1 MSEEEK
7 QEEPKQEEPKK
18 STHKEKIIGIDLGTS
33 NSACAVLT
41 ATGKPEI
48 IPAAE
53 GRTVGGKAFP
63 SYVAFDEG
71 GRKIV
76 GEPARRQAVSNPE
89 GTITA
94 IKRKMGTTY
103 KAKLKVGDKWQEF
116 SPEEISAMILK
127 KIKTDASAYL
137 GEEVKKAVIT
147 VPAYFNDAQRT
158 ATKNA
163 GEIAGLEVVRMIN
176 EPTAACLAYG
186 LDKDTKDKLIKIC
199 VLDLGGGTFDITI
212 MEYGQRVV
220 EVLSTAGDTQLGG
233 TDMDNAIIDWVVE
246 DFKKKE
252 GIDLRGDSKA
262 MIRIKDAG
270 EKAKIELST
279 TLSTSINL
287 PYLSQKEGNPVH
299 LTMELTRAKLESL
312 IEPTLKRLDPIMQR
326 AVSDAKLSA
335 LNIDKVLLV
344 GGPTRMP
351 SVQQRF
357 KQFFGGKE
365 PEHSVDPMECVAL
378 GASIQAG
385 IIAGDVEDLLLLDVT
400 PLSLGVE
407 TLGGVSTKLIERNS
421 TIPTEKSQVFSTAAD
436 NQPAVTINVLQGERA
451 MSKDNISLGMFHLTG
466 IPPARRGIPQIEV
479 KFSIDADGIV
489 HVTAK
494 DLGTG
499 KETGIT
505 VTGAQ
510 GLTPEEIREKVQTA
524 EEFEEEDKL
533 IRELIEAKNNADST
547 IYQTRK
553 LIEDNKDKIQEN
565 EKTEIEAAIKSLEED
580 LKTDDVSRIK
590 LGLEN
595 LQKSMHGFSERI
607 YQSQAQDQV
616 YQQAAEQA
624 QRAAGG
630 MDGGP
635 PGGMGGIPPGGM
647 GDAPSGETGAGGAS
661 YKSEQ
666 DKKKDKKKVVDVEWD
681 ESDE

>member
-1 MSEEEK
+1 VSEEEK
-7 QEEPKQEEPKK
+7 KDEAKK
-18 STHKEKIIGIDLGTS
+18 TTRKEKIIGIDLGTS
-33 NSACAVLT
+33 NSACAILT
-41 ATGKPEI
+41 GTGKPEI
-48 IPAAE
+48 VPAAE
-53 GRTVGGKAFP
+53 GRTLGGKAFP
-63 SYVAFDEG
+63 SYVAFDES

-89 GTITA
+89 GTVTA
-94 IKRKMGTTY
+94 IKRKMGTSY

-137 GEEVKKAVIT
+137 GEEVQKAVIT
-147 VPAYFNDAQRT
+147 CPAYFNDAQRT

-186 LDKDTKDKLIKIC
+186 LDKDTKDKLMKIC

-212 MEYGQRVV
+212 MEYGEGVV

-233 TDMDNAIIDWVVE
+233 TDMDNQIIDWVTE
-246 DFKKKE
+246 EFKKKE
-252 GIDLRGDSKA
+252 GVDLKGDSKA
-262 MIRIKDAG
+262 WIRIKDAG

-279 TLSTSINL
+279 TLTTTINL

-312 IEPTLKRLDPIMQR
+312 IEPTLRRLDPIMQR
-326 AVSDAKLSA
+326 ATSDAKLSA
-335 LNIDKVLLV
+335 MNIDKVILV

-357 KQFFGGKE
+357 KKFFGGKE
-365 PEHSVDPMECVAL
+365 PEHSVDPMECVAI
-378 GASIQAG
+378 GASIQGG

-400 PLSLGVE
+400 PLTLGVE
-407 TLGGVSTKLIERNS
+407 TLGNVSTPLIERNS

-451 MSKDNISLGMFHLTG
+451 MAKDNISLGMFHLTG

-489 HVTAK
+489 HVNAK

-510 GLTPEEIREKVQTA
+510 GLTPEEIKEKVQTA
-524 EEFEEEDKL
+524 EQFEEEDKKV
-533 IRELIEAKNNADST
+533 RELVEAKNNADSM

-553 LIEDNKDKIQEN
+553 LMEDNKDKIQEN
-565 EKTEIEAAIKSLEED
+565 EKNEIEAAIKSLEED
-580 LKTDDVSRIK
+580 IKTDDLQRIK
-590 LGLEN
+590 LGIEN
-595 LQKSMHGFSERI
+595 LQKSMYSFSQRI
-607 YQSQAQDQV
+607 YQTQAQDQV

-630 MDGGP
+630 MGGVP
-635 PGGMGGIPPGGM
+635 PGGMGSVPPEGM
-647 GDAPSGETGAGGAS
+647 GGETGAGGAS
-661 YKSEQ
+661 YKSE
-666 DKKKDKKKVVDVEWD
+666 KKEEKDKKKVVDVEWD
-681 ESDE
+681 ESDD

>member
-1 MSEEEK
+1 MGEEEK
-7 QEEPKQEEPKK
+7 KEEPKK
-18 STHKEKIIGIDLGTS
+18 TTRKEKIIGIDLGTS
-33 NSACAVLT
+33 NSACAILS
-41 ATGKPEI
+41 ATGQPEI

-53 GRTVGGKAFP
+53 GRTLGGKAFP
-63 SYVAFDEG
+63 SYVAFDES

-76 GEPARRQAVSNPE
+76 GEPARRQAVSNPD

-94 IKRKMGTTY
+94 IKRKMGTSF
-103 KAKLKVGDKWQEF
+103 KAKLKVGDKDQEF

-127 KIKTDASAYL
+127 KIKNDASSYL

-199 VLDLGGGTFDITI
+199 VLDLGGGTFHITI
-212 MEYGQRVV
+212 MEYGSGVV
-220 EVLSTAGDTQLGG
+220 EVMSTAGDTQLGG
-233 TDMDNAIIDWVVE
+233 TDMDNAIIDWVTE
-246 DFKKKE
+246 EFENKE
-252 GIDLRGDSKA
+252 GVDLKGDSKA
-262 MIRIKDAG
+262 WIRIKDAG

-279 TLSTSINL
+279 TLSTTINL
-287 PYLSQKEGNPVH
+287 PYISQKEGNPVH

-312 IEPTLKRLDPIMQR
+312 IEPTLRRLEPIMRR
-326 AVSDAKLSA
+326 AVSDAKISV
-335 LNIDKVLLV
+335 NEVEKIILV

-357 KQFFGGKE
+357 KNYFGRE
-365 PEHSVDPMECVAL
+365 PEHSVDPMECVAI
-378 GASIQAG
+378 GASIQGG

-407 TLGGVSTKLIERNS
+407 TLGGVFTKLIERNA

-451 MSKDNISLGMFHLTG
+451 MAKDNIPLGMFHLTG
-466 IPPARRGIPQIEV
+466 IPPAPRGIPQIEV

-494 DLGTG
+494 DMGTG

-510 GLTPEEIREKVQTA
+510 GLTPEEIREKVESASQ
-524 EEFEEEDKL
+524 FEEEDQKV
-533 IRELIEAKNNADST
+533 RELVEAKNTADSM

-553 LIEDNKDKIQEN
+553 LMEDNKDKIP
-565 EKTEIEAAIKSLEED
+565 ISSLEED
-580 LKTDDVSRIK
+580 IKSDDASRIK
-590 LGLEN
+590 LGIEN
-595 LQKSMHGFSERI
+595 LQKSMHSFSQRI
-607 YQSQAQDQV
+607 YQTQAQDQV

-630 MDGGP
+630 MGGVP
-635 PGGMGGIPPGGM
+635 PGGMGGVPPGGM
-647 GDAPSGETGAGGAS
+647 GGTGAGAGGAT
-661 YKSEQ
+661 Y
-666 DKKKDKKKVVDVEWD
+666 KKDKDKDEEEKKKKVVDVDWD
-681 ESDE
+681 ED

>member
-1 MSEEEK
+1 MSEENK
-7 QEEPKQEEPKK
+7 EEPKR
-18 STHKEKIIGIDLGTS
+18 TTRKEKIIGIDLGTS
-33 NSACAVLT
+33 NSACAVLS
-41 ATGKPEI
+41 ATGQPEI

-53 GRTVGGKAFP
+53 GRTLGGKAFP
-63 SYVAFDEG
+63 SYVAFDDT

-76 GEPARRQAVSNPE
+76 GEPARRQAVSNPD

-94 IKRKMGTTY
+94 IKRKMGTSY
-103 KAKLKVGDKWQEF
+103 KAKLQVGDKSQEF

-127 KIKTDASAYL
+127 KIKNDASAYL
-137 GEEVKKAVIT
+137 GYEIKKAVIT

-186 LDKDTKDKLIKIC
+186 LDKDTKDKLHKIC
-199 VLDLGGGTFDITI
+199 VLDLGGGTFDITL
-212 MEYGQRVV
+212 MEYGEGVV
-220 EVLSTAGDTQLGG
+220 EVMSTAGDTQLGG
-233 TDMDNAIIDWVVE
+233 TDMDNAIIDWVTE
-246 DFKKKE
+246 EFKKKE
-252 GIDLRGDSKA
+252 GIDLKGDSKA
-262 MIRIKDAG
+262 WIRIKDAG

-287 PYLSQKEGNPVH
+287 PYISQKEGNPVH
-299 LTMELTRAKLESL
+299 LMMELTRAKLESL
-312 IEPTLKRLDPIMQR
+312 IEPTLGRLEPLMRR
-326 AVSDAKLSA
+326 AVSDAKISV
-335 LNIDKVLLV
+335 NEVDKIILV

-351 SVQQRF
+351 SVQERF
-357 KQFFGGKE
+357 KKFFGRE
-365 PEHSVDPMECVAL
+365 PEHSVDPMECVAI
-378 GASIQAG
+378 GAAIQG
-385 IIAGDVEDLLLLDVT
+385 GVIAGDVEDLLLLDVT

-407 TLGGVSTKLIERNS
+407 TLGGVFTKLIERNT

-451 MSKDNISLGMFHLTG
+451 MAKDNIPLGMFHLTG
-466 IPPARRGIPQIEV
+466 IPPAPRGIPQIEV

-510 GLTPEEIREKVQTA
+510 GLTPEEIEEKIRSASQ
-524 EEFEEEDKL
+524 FEEEDKKVK
-533 IRELIEAKNNADST
+533 ELVEAKNTADSM

-553 LIEDNKDKIQEN
+553 LMEDNKDKIQEN
-565 EKTEIEAAIKSLEED
+565 EKSEIEAAIVSLEED
-580 LKTDDVSRIK
+580 IKSEDVSRIK
-590 LGLEN
+590 LGIEN
-595 LQKSMHGFSERI
+595 LQKSMYSFSQRI
-607 YQSQAQDQV
+607 YQTQTQDQV

-624 QRAAGG
+624 QRAASGMGG
-630 MDGGP
+630 VP
-635 PGGMGGIPPGGM
+635 PGGMGGVPPGGM
-647 GDAPSGETGAGGAS
+647 GGAGPTGTTSDA
-661 YKSEQ
+661 E
-666 DKKKDKKKVVDVEWD
+666 KKKEEDKKKKVVDVDWD
-681 ESDE
+681 ED

>member
-1 MSEEEK
+1 VSKMDEENS
-7 QEEPKQEEPKK
+7 EEPKK
-18 STHKEKIIGIDLGTS
+18 TTRKEKIVGIDLGTS

-48 IPAAE
+48 VPAAE
-53 GRTVGGKAFP
+53 GRTLGGKAFP
-63 SYVAFDEG
+63 SYVAFDES

-76 GEPARRQAVSNPE
+76 GEPARRQAVSNPD
-89 GTITA
+89 GTVTA

-103 KAKLKVGDKWQEF
+103 KAKLKVGDKMQEF
-116 SPEEISAMILK
+116 SPEEISAMILT
-127 KIKTDASAYL
+127 KIKNDASAYL

-186 LDKDTKDKLIKIC
+186 LDKDTKSKLLKIC
-199 VLDLGGGTFDITI
+199 VLDLGGGTFDITL
-212 MEYGQRVV
+212 MEYGEGVV
-220 EVLSTAGDTQLGG
+220 EVMSTAGDTQLGG
-233 TDMDNAIIDWVVE
+233 TDMDNAIIDWVTT
-246 DFKKKE
+246 DFQNKE

-279 TLSTSINL
+279 TLSTTIDL
-287 PYLSQKEGNPVH
+287 PYISQKEGNPVH
-299 LTMELTRAKLESL
+299 INMELTRAKLEQL
-312 IEPTLKRLDPIMQR
+312 IEPTLRRLDPIMRR
-326 AVSDAKLSA
+326 AVSDAKISVSDV
-335 LNIDKVLLV
+335 DKIILV

-351 SVQQRF
+351 SVQERF
-357 KQFFGGKE
+357 RKFFGKE
-365 PEHSVDPMECVAL
+365 PEHGVDPMECVAI
-378 GASIQAG
+378 GAAIQGG

-407 TLGGVSTKLIERNS
+407 TLGGVFTKLIERNS
-421 TIPTEKSQVFSTAAD
+421 TIPTEKSQVFSTATD

-451 MSKDNISLGMFHLTG
+451 MAKDNITLGMFHLTG
-466 IPPARRGIPQIEV
+466 IPPAPRGIPQIEV

-505 VTGAQ
+505 VTGSQ
-510 GLTPEEIREKVQTA
+510 GLSAEEIEEKVRTA
-524 EEFEEEDKL
+524 SQFEEEDKKVK
-533 IRELIEAKNNADST
+533 ELVEARNTADSM

-553 LIEDNKDKIQEN
+553 LMEDNKDKIQEN
-565 EKTEIEAAIKSLEED
+565 EKKEIEAAIASLEED
-580 LKTDDVSRIK
+580 IKTEDVQRIK
-590 LGLEN
+590 MGIEN
-595 LQKSMHGFSERI
+595 LQKSMYSFSQRI
-607 YQSQAQDQV
+607 YQTQAQDQV

-630 MDGGP
+630 TP
-635 PGGMGGIPPGGM
+635 PGGMGGVPPGGM
-647 GDAPSGETGAGGAS
+647 DETGAGGAT
-661 YKSEQ
+661 Y
-666 DKKKDKKKVVDVEWD
+666 KKDKDEKEKKKKVVDVDWD
-681 ESDE
+681 EE

>member
-1 MSEEEK
+1 MSEEK
-7 QEEPKQEEPKK
+7 TKKPKR
-18 STHKEKIIGIDLGTS
+18 KEKIIGIDLGTS

-41 ATGKPEI
+41 GTGKPEI
-48 IPAAE
+48 VPAAE
-53 GRTVGGKAFP
+53 GRTLGGKAFP
-63 SYVAFDEG
+63 SYVAFDES

-76 GEPARRQAVSNPE
+76 GEPARRQAVSNPD

-94 IKRKMGTTY
+94 IKRKMGTSY
-103 KAKLKVGDKWQEF
+103 KAKLKVGDKMQEF

-137 GEEVKKAVIT
+137 GEDVKKAVIT

-186 LDKDTKDKLIKIC
+186 LDKDTKDKLMKIC

-212 MEYGQRVV
+212 MEYGEGVV

-233 TDMDNAIIDWVVE
+233 TDMDNQIIDWVTE
-246 DFKKKE
+246 EFKKKE
-252 GIDLRGDSKA
+252 GIDLKGDSKA
-262 MIRIKDAG
+262 WIRIKDAG

-279 TLSTSINL
+279 ALTTTINL
-287 PYLSQKEGNPVH
+287 PYISQKEGNPVH

-326 AVSDAKLSA
+326 AISDAKLSA
-335 LNIDKVLLV
+335 INVDKVILV

-357 KQFFGGKE
+357 KKFFGGKE
-365 PEHSVDPMECVAL
+365 PEHSVDPMECVAI
-378 GASIQAG
+378 GASIQG
-385 IIAGDVEDLLLLDVT
+385 GVIAGDVEDLLLLDVT

-407 TLGGVSTKLIERNS
+407 TLGGVFTKLIERNS

-451 MSKDNISLGMFHLTG
+451 MAKDNISLGMFHLTG
-466 IPPARRGIPQIEV
+466 IPPAPRGIPQIEV

-489 HVTAK
+489 HVNAK

-510 GLTPEEIREKVQTA
+510 GLTPEEIKEKVQTA
-524 EEFEEEDKL
+524 EQFEEEDKKV
-533 IRELIEAKNNADST
+533 RELVEAKNNADSM

-553 LIEDNKDKIQEN
+553 LMEDNKDKIQEN
-565 EKTEIEAAIKSLEED
+565 EKNEIEAAIKSLEED
-580 LKTDDVSRIK
+580 IKSDDVQRIK
-590 LGLEN
+590 LGIEN
-595 LQKSMHGFSERI
+595 LQKSMYSFSQRI
-607 YQSQAQDQV
+607 YQAQAQDQV

-624 QRAAGG
+624 QRAASDMGG
-630 MDGGP
+630 AP
-635 PGGMGGIPPGGM
+635 PGGAPPSGM
-647 GDAPSGETGAGGAS
+647 GETGAGGAT
-661 YKSEQ
+661 YKT
-666 DKKKDKKKVVDVEWD
+666 DKEKEEDKKKKVVDVDWD
-681 ESDE
+681 ED

>member
-1 MSEEEK
+1 MTESDE
-7 QEEPKQEEPKK
+7 KK
-18 STHKEKIIGIDLGTS
+18 STRKEKIVGIDLGTS
-33 NSACAVLT
+33 NSACAILNAIT
-41 ATGKPEI
+41 RQPEI

-53 GRTVGGKAFP
+53 GRTLGGKAFP
-63 SYVAFDEG
+63 SYVAFNEEG
-71 GRKIV
+71 QKIV

-89 GTITA
+89 GTVYA
-94 IKRKMGTTY
+94 IKRKMGTSY
-103 KAKLKVGDKWQEF
+103 KAKVKVGGEMKEF

-127 KIKTDASAYL
+127 KIKNDASAYL

-186 LDKDTKDKLIKIC
+186 LDKDTKDKLLKIC
-199 VLDLGGGTFDITI
+199 VLDLGGGTFDITL
-212 MEYGQRVV
+212 MEYGEGVV
-220 EVLSTAGDTQLGG
+220 EVMSTAGDTHLGG
-233 TDMDNAIIDWVVE
+233 TDMDNAIIDWIVE

-252 GIDLRGDSKA
+252 GIDLSGDGKA
-262 MIRIKDAG
+262 MIRIKDAA

-279 TLSTSINL
+279 TLSSNINL
-287 PYLSQKEGNPVH
+287 PYITQKDGNPLH
-299 LTMELTRAKLESL
+299 LEKDLTRAKLESL

-335 LNIDKVLLV
+335 ANVDKIILV

-351 SVQQRF
+351 SVQERF
-357 KQFFGGKE
+357 KKFFGKE
-365 PEHSVDPMECVAL
+365 PEHSVDPMECVAM
-378 GASIQAG
+378 GAAIQG
-385 IIAGDVEDLLLLDVT
+385 GVIAGDVEDLLLLDVT

-407 TLGGVSTKLIERNS
+407 TLGGVFTKLIERNT
-421 TIPTEKSQVFSTAAD
+421 TIPTEKAQIFSTAAD
-436 NQPAVTINVLQGERA
+436 NQPAVTINVLQGERTMA
-451 MSKDNISLGMFHLTG
+451 KDNISLGTFHLTG
-466 IPPARRGIPQIEV
+466 IPPAPRGIPQIEV

-489 HVTAK
+489 HVNAK

-510 GLTPEEIREKVQTA
+510 GLTEEEIAQKVRDAEMYEDEDKKLREK
-524 EEFEEEDKL
+524 
-533 IRELIEAKNNADST
+533 IEAKNMAESM

-553 LIEDNKDKIQEN
+553 MMDDNKDKIQDK
-565 EKTEIEAAIKSLEED
+565 EKEEIEAAIKSLEED
-580 LKTDDVSRIK
+580 IKTDDVERIK
-590 LGLEN
+590 MGIEN
-595 LQKSMHGFSERI
+595 LQKSMYSFSQRI
-607 YQSQAQDQV
+607 YGEQSQQAA

-630 MDGGP
+630 MGGMP
-635 PGGMGGIPPGGM
+635 PGGMGGMGGMPPGGM
-647 GDAPSGETGAGGAS
+647 DGMGDTGAGGAS
-661 YKSEQ
+661 YKKE
-666 DKKKDKKKVVDVEWD
+666 DKEDKKKVVDVDWD
-681 ESDE
+681 EEE

>member
-1 MSEEEK
+1 MSEEKTEK
-7 QEEPKQEEPKK
+7 PKR
-18 STHKEKIIGIDLGTS
+18 KEKIIGIDLGTS

-41 ATGKPEI
+41 GTGKPEI
-48 IPAAE
+48 VPAAE
-53 GRTVGGKAFP
+53 GRTLGGKAFP
-63 SYVAFDEG
+63 SYVAFDEN

-76 GEPARRQAVSNPE
+76 GEPARRQAVSNPD
-89 GTITA
+89 GTVTA

-103 KAKLKVGDKWQEF
+103 KAKLKVGDKMQEF

-186 LDKDTKDKLIKIC
+186 LDKDTKDKLMKIC

-212 MEYGQRVV
+212 MEYGEGVV

-233 TDMDNAIIDWVVE
+233 TDMDNQIIDWVTE
-246 DFKKKE
+246 EFKKKE
-252 GIDLRGDSKA
+252 GIDLKGDSKA
-262 MIRIKDAG
+262 WIRIKDAG

-279 TLSTSINL
+279 TLSTTINL
-287 PYLSQKEGNPVH
+287 PYISQKEGNPVH

-335 LNIDKVLLV
+335 INIDKVILV

-357 KQFFGGKE
+357 KKFFGGKE
-365 PEHSVDPMECVAL
+365 PEHSVDPMECVAI
-378 GASIQAG
+378 GASIQGG

-407 TLGGVSTKLIERNS
+407 TLGGVFTKLIERNS

-451 MSKDNISLGMFHLTG
+451 MAKDNIPLGMFHLTG
-466 IPPARRGIPQIEV
+466 IPPAPRGIPQIEV

-489 HVTAK
+489 HVNAK

-510 GLTPEEIREKVQTA
+510 GLTPEEIKEKVQTA
-524 EEFEEEDKL
+524 EQFEEEDKK
-533 IRELIEAKNNADST
+533 IRDLVETKNNADSL

-553 LIEDNKDKIQEN
+553 LMEDNKDKIQEN
-565 EKTEIEAAIKSLEED
+565 EKNEIEAAIISLEED
-580 LKTDDVSRIK
+580 IKTEDVNRIK
-590 LGLEN
+590 MGIEN
-595 LQKSMHGFSERI
+595 LQKSMYSFSQRI
-607 YQSQAQDQV
+607 YQTQSQDQV

-630 MDGGP
+630 MGDVP
-635 PGGMGGIPPGGM
+635 PGGMGGAPPGG
-647 GDAPSGETGAGGAS
+647 AGETGAGGAT
-661 YKSEQ
+661 YKKDSEE
-666 DKKKDKKKVVDVEWD
+666 KDKKKKKIVDVDWD
-681 ESDE
+681 ET

>member
-7 QEEPKQEEPKK
+7 EEPRKT
-18 STHKEKIIGIDLGTS
+18 THKEKIIGIDLGTS
-33 NSACAVLT
+33 NSACAVLGG
-41 ATGKPEI
+41 TGQPEI

-53 GRTVGGKAFP
+53 GRTLGGKAFP
-63 SYVAFDEG
+63 SYVAFDES

-76 GEPARRQAVSNPE
+76 GEPARRQAVSNPD

-94 IKRKMGTTY
+94 IKRKMGTSY
-103 KAKLKVGDKWQEF
+103 KAKLKVGDKTQEF

-212 MEYGQRVV
+212 MEYGSGVV
-220 EVLSTAGDTQLGG
+220 EVMSTAGDTRLGG
-233 TDMDNAIIDWVVE
+233 TDMDNAIIDWVTE

-252 GIDLRGDSKA
+252 GIDLKGDSKA
-262 MIRIKDAG
+262 WIRIKDAG

-279 TLSTSINL
+279 TLSTTINL

-312 IEPTLKRLDPIMQR
+312 IEPTLRRLDPIMRR
-326 AVSDAKLSA
+326 AVSDAKISV
-335 LNIDKVLLV
+335 NDVEKIILV

-351 SVQQRF
+351 SVQERF
-357 KQFFGGKE
+357 KKFFGRE
-365 PEHSVDPMECVAL
+365 PDHSVDPMECVAI

-407 TLGGVSTKLIERNS
+407 TLGAVFTKLIERNS

-451 MSKDNISLGMFHLTG
+451 MAKDNIPLGMFHLTG

-489 HVTAK
+489 HVNAK

-510 GLTPEEIREKVQTA
+510 GLTPEEIEEKIRTA
-524 EEFEEEDKL
+524 SQFEEEDKKVK
-533 IRELIEAKNNADST
+533 ELVEAKNTADSM

-553 LIEDNKDKIQEN
+553 LMEDNKDKIQEN
-565 EKTEIEAAIKSLEED
+565 EKNEIEAAITSLEED
-580 LKTDDVSRIK
+580 IKSEDVSRIK
-590 LGLEN
+590 MGIEN
-595 LQKSMHGFSERI
+595 LQKSMHGFSQRI
-607 YQSQAQDQV
+607 YQTQAQDQV
-616 YQQAAEQA
+616 YQQAADQA

-630 MDGGP
+630 MGDIP
-635 PGGMGGIPPGGM
+635 PGGLGGVPPGGM
-647 GDAPSGETGAGGAS
+647 GDTGAGGAT
-661 YKSEQ
+661 YKS
-666 DKKKDKKKVVDVEWD
+666 DKEKEEDKKKKVVDVDWD
-681 ESDE
+681 ED

>member
-7 QEEPKQEEPKK
+7 KEEPKK
-18 STHKEKIIGIDLGTS
+18 TTHKEKIVGIDLGTS
-33 NSACAVLT
+33 NSACAVLS
-41 ATGKPEI
+41 ATGQPEI

-53 GRTVGGKAFP
+53 GRTLGGKAFP
-63 SYVAFDEG
+63 SYVAFDDS

-76 GEPARRQAVSNPE
+76 GEPARRQAVSNPD

-94 IKRKMGTTY
+94 IKRKMGTSY
-103 KAKLKVGDKWQEF
+103 KAKLKVGDKTQEF

-186 LDKDTKDKLIKIC
+186 LDKDTKDKLFKIC

-212 MEYGQRVV
+212 MEYGSGVV
-220 EVLSTAGDTQLGG
+220 EVMSTAGDTQLGG
-233 TDMDNAIIDWVVE
+233 TDMDNAIIDWVTE
-246 DFKKKE
+246 EFKNKE
-252 GIDLRGDSKA
+252 GIDLKGDSKA
-262 MIRIKDAG
+262 WIRIKDAG

-279 TLSTSINL
+279 TLTTTLNL

-299 LTMELTRAKLESL
+299 LTMELSRAKLESL
-312 IEPTLKRLDPIMQR
+312 IEPTLKRLDPIMRR
-326 AVSDAKLSA
+326 AVSDAKISV
-335 LNIDKVLLV
+335 NEVDKIILV

-351 SVQQRF
+351 SVQERF
-357 KQFFGGKE
+357 KKFFGRE
-365 PEHSVDPMECVAL
+365 PEHSVDPMECVAI
-378 GASIQAG
+378 GAAIQGG

-407 TLGGVSTKLIERNS
+407 TLGGVFTKLIERNA

-451 MSKDNISLGMFHLTG
+451 MAKDNIPLGMFHLTG
-466 IPPARRGIPQIEV
+466 IPPAPRGIPQIEV

-489 HVTAK
+489 HVNAK

-510 GLTPEEIREKVQTA
+510 GLTPEEIQEKVQTA
-524 EEFEEEDKL
+524 SQFEEEDQKVK
-533 IRELIEAKNNADST
+533 ELVEAKNTADSM

-553 LIEDNKDKIQEN
+553 LIEDNKDKIQDN
-565 EKTEIEAAIKSLEED
+565 EKQEIETAIGALEED
-580 LKTDDVSRIK
+580 VKSEDTGRIK
-590 LGLEN
+590 MGIEN
-595 LQKSMHGFSERI
+595 LQKSMYSFSERI
-607 YQSQAQDQV
+607 YQTQSQDQV
-616 YQQAAEQA
+616 YQQAADQA

-630 MDGGP
+630 MAGAPSGGMGTPP
-635 PGGMGGIPPGGM
+635 PGGMGGAT
-647 GDAPSGETGAGGAS
+647 GDGGAT
-661 YKSEQ
+661 YKKEKE
-666 DKKKDKKKVVDVEWD
+666 DEEKKKKVVDVDWD
-681 ESDE
+681 ED

>member
-1 MSEEEK
+1 MSEEKTEK
-7 QEEPKQEEPKK
+7 PKR
-18 STHKEKIIGIDLGTS
+18 KEKIIGIDLGTS

-41 ATGKPEI
+41 GTGKPEI
-48 IPAAE
+48 VPAAE
-53 GRTVGGKAFP
+53 GRTLGGKAFP
-63 SYVAFDEG
+63 SYVAFDEN

-76 GEPARRQAVSNPE
+76 GEPARRQAVSNPD
-89 GTITA
+89 GTVTA
-94 IKRKMGTTY
+94 IKRKMGTSY
-103 KAKLKVGDKWQEF
+103 KAKLKVGNKMQEF

-137 GEEVKKAVIT
+137 GEDVKKAVIT

-186 LDKDTKDKLIKIC
+186 LDKDTKDKLMKIC

-212 MEYGQRVV
+212 MEYGEGVV

-233 TDMDNAIIDWVVE
+233 TDMDNQIIDWVTE
-246 DFKKKE
+246 EFKKKE
-252 GIDLRGDSKA
+252 GIDLKGDSKA
-262 MIRIKDAG
+262 WIRIKDAG

-279 TLSTSINL
+279 TLTTTINL
-287 PYLSQKEGNPVH
+287 PYISQKEGNPVH

-312 IEPTLKRLDPIMQR
+312 IEPTLKRLDPIMLR

-335 LNIDKVLLV
+335 ANIEKVILV

-357 KQFFGGKE
+357 KKFFGGKE
-365 PEHSVDPMECVAL
+365 PEHSVDPMECVAI
-378 GASIQAG
+378 GASIQGG

-407 TLGGVSTKLIERNS
+407 TLGGVFTKLIERNS

-451 MSKDNISLGMFHLTG
+451 MAKDNISLGMFHLTG
-466 IPPARRGIPQIEV
+466 IPPAPRSIPQIEV

-489 HVTAK
+489 HVNAK

-505 VTGAQ
+505 VTGAR
-510 GLTPEEIREKVQTA
+510 GLTPEEIKEKVQTA
-524 EEFEEEDKL
+524 EQFEEEDKKV
-533 IRELIEAKNNADST
+533 RELVESKNNADSM

-553 LIEDNKDKIQEN
+553 LMEDNKDKIQEN
-565 EKTEIEAAIKSLEED
+565 EKNEIEAALASLEED
-580 LKTDDVSRIK
+580 IKSDDVQRIK
-590 LGLEN
+590 LGIEN
-595 LQKSMHGFSERI
+595 LQKSMYGFSQRI

-624 QRAAGG
+624 QRAASG
-630 MDGGP
+630 MGEVP
-635 PGGMGGIPPGGM
+635 PGGMG
-647 GDAPSGETGAGGAS
+647 GETGAGGAS
-661 YKSEQ
+661 YKSE
-666 DKKKDKKKVVDVEWD
+666 KKDKKDIEKDKKIVDVEWD
-681 ESDE
+681 DDSDD

>member
-1 MSEEEK
+1 MNEEK
-7 QEEPKQEEPKK
+7 KEEEPKK
-18 STHKEKIIGIDLGTS
+18 TTKKEKIIGIDLGTS

-41 ATGKPEI
+41 GTGKPEI
-48 IPAAE
+48 VPAAE
-53 GRTVGGKAFP
+53 GRTLGGKAFP
-63 SYVAFDEG
+63 SYVAFDES

-76 GEPARRQAVSNPE
+76 GEPARRQAVSNPD
-89 GTITA
+89 GTVTA

-103 KAKLKVGDKWQEF
+103 KAKLKVGDKLQEF

-137 GEEVKKAVIT
+137 GEDVKKAVIT

-186 LDKDTKDKLIKIC
+186 LDKDTKDKLMKIC

-212 MEYGQRVV
+212 MEYGEGVV

-233 TDMDNAIIDWVVE
+233 TDMDNQIIDWVTE
-246 DFKKKE
+246 EFKKKE
-252 GIDLRGDSKA
+252 GIDLKGDSKA
-262 MIRIKDAG
+262 WIRIKDAG

-279 TLSTSINL
+279 ALTTTINL
-287 PYLSQKEGNPVH
+287 PYISQKEGNPVH

-312 IEPTLKRLDPIMQR
+312 IEPTLRRLDPIMQR
-326 AVSDAKLSA
+326 ATSDAKLSA
-335 LNIDKVLLV
+335 MNIDKVLLV

-357 KQFFGGKE
+357 KKFFGGKE
-365 PEHSVDPMECVAL
+365 PEHSVDPMECVAI

-385 IIAGDVEDLLLLDVT
+385 VIAGDVEDLLLLDVT
-400 PLSLGVE
+400 PLTLGVE
-407 TLGGVSTKLIERNS
+407 TLGNVSTPLIERNS

-451 MSKDNISLGMFHLTG
+451 MAKDNISLGMFHLTG

-510 GLTPEEIREKVQTA
+510 GLTPEEIREKIQTA
-524 EEFEEEDKL
+524 DQFEEEDKKV
-533 IRELIEAKNNADST
+533 RELVEAKNNADSMV
-547 IYQTRK
+547 YQTRK
-553 LIEDNKDKIQEN
+553 LMEDNKDKIQEN
-565 EKTEIEAAIKSLEED
+565 EKNEIEAAIKSLEED
-580 LKTDDVSRIK
+580 IKTDDLQRIK
-590 LGLEN
+590 LGIEN
-595 LQKSMHGFSERI
+595 LQKSMHGFSQRI
-607 YQSQAQDQV
+607 YQTQAQDQV
-616 YQQAAEQA
+616 YQQAADQA
-624 QRAAGG
+624 QRAASGMGG
-630 MDGGP
+630 VP
-635 PGGMGGIPPGGM
+635 PGGMGGVPPGGM
-647 GDAPSGETGAGGAS
+647 GGETGAGGAS
-661 YKSEQ
+661 YKSE
-666 DKKKDKKKVVDVEWD
+666 KKEEKDKKKVVDVEWD
-681 ESDE
+681 ESDD

>member
-1 MSEEEK
+1 
-7 QEEPKQEEPKK
+7 
-18 STHKEKIIGIDLGTS
+18 
-33 NSACAVLT
+33 
-41 ATGKPEI
+41 
-48 IPAAE
+48 
-53 GRTVGGKAFP
+53 
-63 SYVAFDEG
+63 
-71 GRKIV
+71 
-76 GEPARRQAVSNPE
+76 
-89 GTITA
+89 
-94 IKRKMGTTY
+94 
-103 KAKLKVGDKWQEF
+103 
-116 SPEEISAMILK
+116 

-163 GEIAGLEVVRMIN
+163 GEIAGLEVMRMIN

-186 LDKDTKDKLIKIC
+186 LDKDTKDKLLKIC

-212 MEYGQRVV
+212 MEYGEGVV

-233 TDMDNAIIDWVVE
+233 TDMDNAIIDWVTE
-246 DFKKKE
+246 EFKKKE
-252 GIDLRGDSKA
+252 GIDLKGDSKSW
-262 MIRIKDAG
+262 IRIKDAA

-279 TLSTSINL
+279 TLSTTINL
-287 PYLSQKEGNPVH
+287 PYISQKEGNPVH
-299 LTMELTRAKLESL
+299 LTMELTRAKLDQL
-312 IEPTLKRLDPIMQR
+312 IEPTLRRLDPIMQR

-335 LNIDKVLLV
+335 INVDKVILV

-357 KQFFGGKE
+357 KKFFGGKE
-365 PEHSVDPMECVAL
+365 PEHSVDPMECVAI
-378 GASIQAG
+378 GAAIQG
-385 IIAGDVEDLLLLDVT
+385 GVIAGDVEDLLLLDVT

-407 TLGGVSTKLIERNS
+407 TLGGVFTKLIERNS

-451 MSKDNISLGMFHLTG
+451 MAKDNISLGMFHLTG
-466 IPPARRGIPQIEV
+466 IPPAPRGIPQIEV

-510 GLTPEEIREKVQTA
+510 GLTPEEIKEKVQTA
-524 EEFEEEDKL
+524 EQFEEEDKKV
-533 IRELIEAKNNADST
+533 RELVEDKNNADSM

-553 LIEDNKDKIQEN
+553 LMEDNKDKIQDN
-565 EKTEIEAAIKSLEED
+565 EKKEIEAAITSLEED
-580 LKTDDVSRIK
+580 IKTDDVNRIK
-590 LGLEN
+590 LGIEN
-595 LQKSMHGFSERI
+595 LQKSMYSFSQRI
-607 YQSQAQDQV
+607 YQTQAQDQV

-624 QRAAGG
+624 QKAASGMGG
-630 MDGGP
+630 AP
-635 PGGMGGIPPGGM
+635 PGGMGGAPPGDM
-647 GDAPSGETGAGGAS
+647 GSEAGAGGAT
-661 YKSEQ
+661 Y
-666 DKKKDKKKVVDVEWD
+666 KKDKDKEEDKKKKVVDVDWD
-681 ESDE
+681 ED

>member
-1 MSEEEK
+1 MSKEK
-7 QEEPKQEEPKK
+7 TEKPKK
-18 STHKEKIIGIDLGTS
+18 KERIIGIDLGTS

-41 ATGKPEI
+41 GTGKPEI
-48 IPAAE
+48 VPAAE
-53 GRTVGGKAFP
+53 GRTLGGKAFP
-63 SYVAFDEG
+63 SYVAFDEK

-76 GEPARRQAVSNPE
+76 GEPARRQAVSNPD

-94 IKRKMGTTY
+94 IKRKMGTSF
-103 KAKLKVGDKWQEF
+103 KAKLKVGDKMQEF

-186 LDKDTKDKLIKIC
+186 LDKDTKDKLMKIC

-212 MEYGQRVV
+212 MEYGEGVV

-233 TDMDNAIIDWVVE
+233 TDMDNQIIDWVTE
-246 DFKKKE
+246 EFKKKE
-252 GIDLRGDSKA
+252 GIDLKGDSKA
-262 MIRIKDAG
+262 WIRIKDAG

-279 TLSTSINL
+279 TLTTTINL
-287 PYLSQKEGNPVH
+287 PYISQKEGNPVH

-335 LNIDKVLLV
+335 TNIDKVILV

-357 KQFFGGKE
+357 KKFFGGKE
-365 PEHSVDPMECVAL
+365 PEHSVDPMECVAI
-378 GASIQAG
+378 GASIQGG

-407 TLGGVSTKLIERNS
+407 TLGGVFTKLIERNS

-451 MSKDNISLGMFHLTG
+451 MAKDNISLGMFHLTG
-466 IPPARRGIPQIEV
+466 IPPAPRSIPQIEV

-489 HVTAK
+489 HVNAK

-505 VTGAQ
+505 VTGAK
-510 GLTPEEIREKVQTA
+510 GLTPEEIKEKVQTA
-524 EEFEEEDKL
+524 EQFEEEDKKV
-533 IRELIEAKNNADST
+533 RELVEAKNNADSMV
-547 IYQTRK
+547 YQIRK

-565 EKTEIEAAIKSLEED
+565 EKNEIETAIASLEED
-580 LKTDDVSRIK
+580 IKTDDVQRIK
-590 LGLEN
+590 LGIEN
-595 LQKSMHGFSERI
+595 LQKSMYSFSQRI

-616 YQQAAEQA
+616 YQQAADQA
-624 QRAAGG
+624 QRAASGMGG
-630 MDGGP
+630 VP
-635 PGGMGGIPPGGM
+635 PGGKGGVPPGDM
-647 GDAPSGETGAGGAS
+647 GETGAGGAS
-661 YKSEQ
+661 YKSE
-666 DKKKDKKKVVDVEWD
+666 KKEEKDKKKVVDVDWD
-681 ESDE
+681 ED

>member
-1 MSEEEK
+1 MSEEK
-7 QEEPKQEEPKK
+7 AQKVKR
-18 STHKEKIIGIDLGTS
+18 KEKIIGIDLGTS

-41 ATGKPEI
+41 GTGKPEI

-53 GRTVGGKAFP
+53 GRTLGGKAFP
-63 SYVAFDEG
+63 SYVAFDES

-76 GEPARRQAVSNPE
+76 GEPARRQAVSNPD

-94 IKRKMGTTY
+94 IKRKMGTSY
-103 KAKLKVGDKWQEF
+103 KAKLKVGEKWQEF

-137 GEEVKKAVIT
+137 GEDVKKAVIT

-212 MEYGQRVV
+212 MEYGENVV

-233 TDMDNAIIDWVVE
+233 TDMDNAIIDWVTE
-246 DFKKKE
+246 EFKKKE
-252 GIDLRGDSKA
+252 GIDLKGDSKA
-262 MIRIKDAG
+262 WIRIKDAA

-279 TLSTSINL
+279 TLSTTINL
-287 PYLSQKEGNPVH
+287 PYISQKEGNPVH

-312 IEPTLKRLDPIMQR
+312 IEPTLKRLDPIMLR

-335 LNIDKVLLV
+335 NDINKVILV

-351 SVQQRF
+351 SVQERF
-357 KQFFGGKE
+357 KKFFGGKQ
-365 PEHSVDPMECVAL
+365 PEHSVDPMECVAI
-378 GASIQAG
+378 GASIQG
-385 IIAGDVEDLLLLDVT
+385 GVIAGDVKDLLLLDVT

-407 TLGGVSTKLIERNS
+407 TLGGVFTKLIERNS
-421 TIPTEKSQVFSTAAD
+421 TIPTEKSQVFSTAAN

-451 MSKDNISLGMFHLTG
+451 MAKDNISLGMFHLTG
-466 IPPARRGIPQIEV
+466 IPPAPRGIPQIEV

-505 VTGAQ
+505 VTGAK
-510 GLTPEEIREKVQTA
+510 GLTSEEIQEKVRIA
-524 EEFEEEDKL
+524 EEFEEEDKKV
-533 IRELIEAKNNADST
+533 RELVEVKNNADSM
-547 IYQTRK
+547 IYQTRN
-553 LIEDNKDKIQEN
+553 LMEDNKDKIQEN
-565 EKTEIEAAIKSLEED
+565 EKKEIEAAISSLEED
-580 LKTDDVSRIK
+580 IKTDDVQRIK
-590 LGLEN
+590 LGVEN
-595 LQKSMHGFSERI
+595 MQKSMYSFSQRI
-607 YQSQAQDQV
+607 YASQTQDQV

-624 QRAAGG
+624 QRAASGMGG
-630 MDGGP
+630 VP
-635 PGGMGGIPPGGM
+635 PGGMGGAPPGGV
-647 GDAPSGETGAGGAS
+647 DETGAGGAT
-661 YKSEQ
+661 YKKER
-666 DKKKDKKKVVDVEWD
+666 DEKEKKKVVDVDWD
-681 ESDE
+681 EESDE

>member
-1 MSEEEK
+1 MSEEKKEET
-7 QEEPKQEEPKK
+7 QEEKLKQT
-18 STHKEKIIGIDLGTS
+18 THKEKIIGIDLGTS
-33 NSACAVLT
+33 NSACAVLS
-41 ATGKPEI
+41 ATGQPEI

-53 GRTVGGKAFP
+53 GRTIGGKAFP
-63 SYVAFDEG
+63 SYVAFDEN
-71 GRKIV
+71 GRKII

-103 KAKLKVGDKWQEF
+103 RAKLKVGEKWQEF

-199 VLDLGGGTFDITI
+199 VLDLGGGTFDITL
-212 MEYGQRVV
+212 MEMGQKVF

-233 TDMDNAIIDWVVE
+233 TDMDDAIIDWVIE
-246 DFKKKE
+246 EFKRKE
-252 GIDLRGDSKA
+252 GIDLKGDSKA

-299 LTMELTRAKLESL
+299 LTMELTRAKLEAL

-326 AVSDAKLSA
+326 AVSDAKLA
-335 LNIDKVLLV
+335 PNNIEKVILV

-357 KQFFGGKE
+357 KKFFGGKE
-365 PEHSVDPMECVAL
+365 PEHSVDPMECVAI
-378 GASIQAG
+378 GASIQGG

-407 TLGGVSTKLIERNS
+407 TLGGVFTKLIERNS
-421 TIPTEKSQVFSTAAD
+421 TIPTEKSQTFSTAAD

-451 MSKDNISLGMFHLTG
+451 MVKDNISLGMFHLTG
-466 IPPARRGIPQIEV
+466 IPPALRGIPQIEV

-505 VTGAQ
+505 VTGAR
-510 GLTPEEIREKVQTA
+510 GLTPEEIKEKVQTA
-524 EEFEEEDKL
+524 EQFEEEDKKVK
-533 IRELIEAKNNADST
+533 ELVEAKNNADSM

-553 LIEDNKDKIQEN
+553 LMEDNKDKIQEN
-565 EKTEIEAAIKSLEED
+565 EKNEIEAAIKSLEED
-580 LKTDDVSRIK
+580 IKTDDVQRIK

-595 LQKSMHGFSERI
+595 LQKSMHSFSQRI
-607 YQSQAQDQV
+607 YQSQSQDQV

-624 QRAAGG
+624 QRAASGMGG
-630 MDGGP
+630 AP
-635 PGGMGGIPPGGM
+635 PGGMGGMGGVPPGGM
-647 GDAPSGETGAGGAS
+647 GETGAGGAS
-661 YKSEQ
+661 YKSEK
-666 DKKKDKKKVVDVEWD
+666 DDKKDKKKVVDVEWEED
-681 ESDE
+681 PDD

>member
-1 MSEEEK
+1 MSEEKTEK
-7 QEEPKQEEPKK
+7 PKR
-18 STHKEKIIGIDLGTS
+18 KEKIIGIDLGTS

-41 ATGKPEI
+41 GTGKPEI
-48 IPAAE
+48 VPAAE
-53 GRTVGGKAFP
+53 GRTLGGKAFP
-63 SYVAFDEG
+63 SYVAFDEN

-76 GEPARRQAVSNPE
+76 GEPARRQAVSNPD
-89 GTITA
+89 GTVTA
-94 IKRKMGTTY
+94 IKRKMGTSY
-103 KAKLKVGDKWQEF
+103 KAKLKVGDKMQEF

-137 GEEVKKAVIT
+137 GEDVKKAVIT

-186 LDKDTKDKLIKIC
+186 LDKDTKDKLMKIC

-212 MEYGQRVV
+212 MEYGEGVV

-233 TDMDNAIIDWVVE
+233 TDMDNQIIDWVTE
-246 DFKKKE
+246 EFKKKE
-252 GIDLRGDSKA
+252 GIDLKGDSKA
-262 MIRIKDAG
+262 WIRIKDAG

-279 TLSTSINL
+279 TLSTTINL
-287 PYLSQKEGNPVH
+287 PYISQKGGNPVH

-312 IEPTLKRLDPIMQR
+312 IEPTLRRLDPIMQR
-326 AVSDAKLSA
+326 AISDAKLA
-335 LNIDKVLLV
+335 PNNIDKVILV

-357 KQFFGGKE
+357 KKFFGGKE
-365 PEHSVDPMECVAL
+365 PEHSVDPMECVAI
-378 GASIQAG
+378 GASIQG
-385 IIAGDVEDLLLLDVT
+385 GVIAGDVEDLLLLDVT

-407 TLGGVSTKLIERNS
+407 TLGGVFTKLIERNS

-451 MSKDNISLGMFHLTG
+451 MAKDNISLGMFHLTG
-466 IPPARRGIPQIEV
+466 IPPAPRGIPQIEV

-505 VTGAQ
+505 VTGSQ

-524 EEFEEEDKL
+524 EQFEEEDKKV
-533 IRELIEAKNNADST
+533 RELVEAKNNADSM

-553 LIEDNKDKIQEN
+553 LMEDNKDKIQEN
-565 EKTEIEAAIKSLEED
+565 EKKEIETAIKSLEED
-580 LKTDDVSRIK
+580 IKTDDVSRIK
-590 LGLEN
+590 LGVEN
-595 LQKSMHGFSERI
+595 LQKSMYSFSQRI
-607 YQSQAQDQV
+607 YQAQAQEQV

-624 QRAAGG
+624 QRAASDMGG
-630 MDGGP
+630 VP
-635 PGGMGGIPPGGM
+635 PGGMGGVPPGGV
-647 GDAPSGETGAGGAS
+647 DETGAGGAT
-661 YKSEQ
+661 YKK
-666 DKKKDKKKVVDVEWD
+666 DKKEEDKKKKVVDVDWD
-681 ESDE
+681 ED